1 MASNILLEISQFMRQ
16 MDLTDMSRVEQ
27 LLDGYSSAARE
38 YNTLCGRVR
47 ELLKNNMVEEA
58 EHFLNELEPPLQ
70 QQYKELRQ
78 PAVREFLETAEL
90 YGLEAPSLEKPF
102 EEIQS
107 ALMSNVGLRP
117 LIIRYR
123 QVARSKNLQAKAEL
137 VRQILLLNPE
147 DAQEWERNLNSIEEE
162 WKAQLQ
168 ENAKQAILSDNYDSL
183 RQIQETMLE
192 EPWKTPFNEQVLSKV
207 ARVLDEEDKRA
218 KRRMCE
224 QLIASSETM
233 LSQPAKLKELAG
245 ALKKVDALL
254 EEGVQLESPWQE
266 RYTTM
271 SGQAQR
277 LLAAAA
283 EEERF
288 ANLFSALEQKMKA
301 NAPVEQVDAIFY
313 EMQRLRREIPDITMR
328 RVETYRQN
336 AVIAAKRKRV
346 LMLFVGVVVAVLLL
360 GAGVMGFRVVSRS
373 MSIKEYSTKLRTSI
387 DNQIALSDE
396 GYEILKEIEVKM
408 PDIRNTKEIEK
419 LAEEVAAKRRKE
431 EENRVRFKELKQ
443 ELSMLLE
450 NYAENASSIVAKTKE
465 LQGVALQ
472 EHAQELET
480 LMQLH
485 DERRAKYVRVQDT
498 AYRKLVGEAG
508 DAYIAMKTAMSEHR
522 FDTAR
527 DFLPT
532 IVEKLKGA
540 EEIPDVSGE
549 AKGGLQALVE
559 QYKQAEKT
567 LDQAIR
573 DNEVGK
579 KLQKLETNV
588 NEFNQLVSSQKIA
601 EAEELYER
609 IVELDKEIG
618 GEIKSA
624 SIMLRSQYDALVAK
638 TKDFDK
644 QLSGLRQLIIEEDV
658 ELVKA
663 FHASGLQNIQKEL
676 QAFQSKYP
684 NFANS
689 RQVEGL
695 LNDLSKSLNET
706 LMKEYDAELHARS
719 KRLNDLLMDGVVAG
733 IEDELRKK
741 LLELKENPTY
751 MLSFLGV
758 QEKGENDHLDLYL
771 KKEMKFRK
779 KMFKM
784 PGQGDE
790 YTINGNNVWG
800 MNEADEV
807 KLVFGYNK
815 RIFLR
820 IKKVAG
826 LEMTLDYPEAN
837 AIGSDNFNYVGHW
850 GEWLLSYDR
859 HRRDYDFKQIR
870 SWRKL
875 DEEMMSLFRK
885 NSDGIR
891 IVHEWLG
898 IVDYLLGISPTF
910 QKGGEFE
917 MTELLA
923 LKKELSSLMEVFPPD
938 AKWYSASWEYPQNTK
953 NFYMKLQEFRNKQKK
968 HSFEIMMQ
976 RLNNMCGL
984 DGTNLV
990 PCGVLAWCKQDGAY
1004 GWNFYPS
1011 NLPRVKNSYW
1021 WLYFAD
1027 HGKKVS
1033 DKFGFYKVLDSDGKW
1048 EWHFDEGKEPPK
1060 GYYVVFIKK

>member
-38 YNTLCGRVR
+38 YNALCERVR

-102 EEIQS
+102 EEIHS
-107 ALMSNVGLRP
+107 AMLNNVGLRP

-147 DAQEWERNLNSIEEE
+147 DAQEWERNLISIEEE
-162 WKAQLQ
+162 WKTQLQ
-168 ENAKQAILSDNYDSL
+168 ENAKQAILSGNYDL
-183 RQIQETMLE
+183 LKQIQETMLE

-207 ARVLDEEDKRA
+207 AQVLDEEDKRA
-218 KRRMCE
+218 KRRLCE

-254 EEGVQLESPWQE
+254 GEGIQLESPWQQ
-266 RYTTM
+266 RYETV

-277 LLAAAA
+277 LLTAAA

-288 ANLFSALEQKMKA
+288 ASLFSELEQKMKV

-313 EMQRLRREIPDITMR
+313 EMQRLRREIPEVTMR

-336 AVIAAKRKRV
+336 AVIAAKRRRV
-346 LMLFVGVVVAVLLL
+346 MMLVVGVVVSVLLL
-360 GAGVMGFRVVSRS
+360 GAGVVGFRAVSRS
-373 MSIKEYSTKLRTSI
+373 MSIKEYSTRLRTSI
-387 DNQIALSDE
+387 DNQVALSDE
-396 GYEILKEIEVKM
+396 GYEILKEIEAKV
-408 PDIRNTKEIEK
+408 PDIRNAKEIEK
-419 LAEEVAAKRRKE
+419 MAEELATKRRTE
-431 EENRVRFKELKQ
+431 GERRVRFKELKQ
-443 ELSMLLE
+443 ELSILLE

-480 LMQLH
+480 LMQIH
-485 DERRAKYVRVQDT
+485 DEKRAKYVRVQDT

-522 FDTAR
+522 FDSAR

-532 IVEKLKGA
+532 IVEKLKVA
-540 EEIPDVSGE
+540 DEIPDVSGE
-549 AKGGLQALVE
+549 AKGSLQALVE
-559 QYKQAEKT
+559 QYKHAEKT

-573 DNEVGK
+573 DNEVKK
-579 KLQKLETNV
+579 KLQEMETNA
-588 NEFNQLVSSQKIA
+588 NEFNQLVTSQKIT

-609 IVELDKEIG
+609 IVEQDKEIR
-618 GEIKSA
+618 GEIKGA
-624 SIMLRSQYDALVAK
+624 SIMLRSQYDAMVEK

-644 QLSGLRQLIIEEDV
+644 QLSGLRRLIIEEDI
-658 ELVKA
+658 ELMKA

-695 LNDLSKSLNET
+695 LKDLSTSLDET
-706 LMKEYDAELHARS
+706 HMKEYDDELHARS
-719 KRLNDLLMDGVVAG
+719 KRLNDLLMDGVVVG
-733 IEDELRKK
+733 IEKELQKK
-741 LLELKENPTY
+741 LMEIDKAPTY
-751 MLSFLGV
+751 MLGFLGASG
-758 QEKGENDHLDLYL
+758 KKNDRLDLYL
-771 KKEMKFRK
+771 KKEVKFHK

-790 YTINGNNVWG
+790 YTISGINVWG
-800 MNEADEV
+800 MNEADDV
-807 KLVFGYNK
+807 KLVFGNNK

-820 IKKVAG
+820 YKNVAG
-826 LEMTLDYPEAN
+826 LEMILDYPGAN
-837 AIGSDNFNYVGHW
+837 AFSSDNFKYVGYW

-859 HRRDYDFKQIR
+859 HRRDYDFKQIS

-875 DEEMMSLFRK
+875 DQEMMSLFRK

-898 IVDYLLGISPTF
+898 IVDYLLSISPAF

-917 MTELLA
+917 MTELLE
-923 LKKELSSLMEVFPPD
+923 LKKDLSSLMEVFPPE
-938 AKWYSASWEYPQNTK
+938 AKWYSASWEYPENSRD
-953 NFYMKLQEFRNKQKK
+953 FYKKLQVFCDKQKQNC
-968 HSFEIMMQ
+968 FETMMV
-976 RLNNMCGL
+976 RLNKMCGL

-990 PCGVLAWCKQDGAY
+990 PCGILAWCKQDGAY
-1004 GWNFYPS
+1004 GWNFYPTG
-1011 NLPRVKNSYW
+1011 LPTVKGAYW
-1021 WLYFAD
+1021 WLFLAD
-1027 HGKKVS
+1027 HDKKVS
-1033 DKFGFYKVLDSDGKW
+1033 DKFGYYKVVNSDRKW
-1048 EWHFDEGKEPPK
+1048 EWHFDEGKEPKK
-1060 GYYVVFIKK
+1060 GYYVTFIKK